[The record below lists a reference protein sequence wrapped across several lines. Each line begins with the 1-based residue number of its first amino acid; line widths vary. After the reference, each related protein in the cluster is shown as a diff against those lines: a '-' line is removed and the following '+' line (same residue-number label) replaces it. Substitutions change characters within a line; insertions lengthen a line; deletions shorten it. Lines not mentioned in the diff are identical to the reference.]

1 MFLRPA
7 PDLTLTDLMDRLDTG
22 ATAVSVATREI
33 AIDPLQNS
41 IRVGTREIP
50 ADMDSLEALGAW
62 VDFPAPFLKR
72 LDPDLRGDWL
82 NTLLQRANSQAVVK
96 LTDHGILTV
105 HEPNAVSI
113 EPRRIVEVASRV
125 VAPEADVI
133 EYGISPSQF
142 DLDVASPEGLMDRGD
157 PRVGDITR
165 GGVRFFQNLRQ
176 NLAPSVQPYM
186 YRLICTNGME
196 VPNAGLKIDARGQ
209 SVDEVIAALEVAAQR
224 AFAQVEQ
231 DIAHFYELREQPVQN
246 PDRTL
251 ARVARERGL
260 SDRLRIRA
268 LDTLSSIEEEGRQVT
283 MFDIINH
290 VTNMANDPTV
300 RRRGVRLELERFGGG
315 AVQSAHDERC
325 RVCSS
330 RLN

>member
-22 ATAVSVATREI
+22 ATALAVATNEI
-33 AIDPLQNS
+33 SIDHHQRAIR
-41 IRVGTREIP
+41 IGEREIP

-62 VDFPAPFLKR
+62 VNFPAPFLKR
-72 LDPDLRGDWL
+72 LDPDLRSLWL
-82 NTLLQRANSQAVVK
+82 NELLTRTPNQAVVK
-96 LTDHGILTV
+96 LTDHGILAV
-105 HEPNAVSI
+105 HEPGAVAI

-125 VAPEADVI
+125 IAPNADVI

-157 PRVGDITR
+157 ARVGDITR

-176 NLAPSVQPYM
+176 NLAPTVQPYM
-186 YRLICTNGME
+186 YRLLCTNGME
-196 VPNAGLKIDARGQ
+196 AQNPGLKIDARGQ

-224 AFAQVEQ
+224 AFAQVEH
-231 DIAHFYELREQPVQN
+231 DIAHFYELREQRVEN
-246 PDRTL
+246 PDRVL
-251 ARVARERGL
+251 ARIARERGL

-268 LDTLSSIEEEGRQVT
+268 LDSLPSIVEDGEDVT

-290 VTNMANDPTV
+290 VTNLANDRGV
-300 RRRGVRLELERFGGG
+300 RRGVRLELERFGGS
-315 AVQSAHDERC
+315 AAQSAHDERC